1 MNGTD
6 IDEQKKNIS
15 RNLLSHV
22 ILLWFQL
29 SFKMFLTLCFVGKDN
44 FRTLACAVWLYGW
57 VTF

>member
-57 VTF
+57 